1 MSLAINILTM
11 CAAFILL
18 AVAVV
23 VAEIGFISE
32 GTLAFIT
39 ALWFVSFIGNVMFFA
54 AFTSGGRS

>member
-1 MSLAINILTM
+1 MSLATNIFVL
-11 CAAFILL
+11 CAAFVLL
-18 AVAVV
+18 AIAVV

-54 AFTSGGRS
+54 AFTSGGK